1 MDGVARVKGG
11 GHMRAGRTQAGDGS
25 RGSRESEAKTHRTEA
40 QREAD
45 MPDDSSPTTG
55 LGESRKGSR
64 KSESRFREL
73 EVHGRSIPG

>member
-11 GHMRAGRTQAGDGS
+11 GHMRVGRTQAGDGS
-25 RGSRESEAKTHRTEA
+25 DGSRESEAKVHRTAA

-45 MPDDSSPTTG
+45 RPDGSSPRTG

-64 KSESRFREL
+64 RSESRLREL
-73 EVHGRSIPG
+73 EVHGCSVPG